1 MALHPQGSQVV
12 TLAPD
17 GSAPRWLGT
26 LGHVTGLKYSFTCPG
41 GCDQMSATLQVPARY
56 RTDALNPG
64 RIVQVIRGLSV
75 CWDGKLDE
83 PLPAGDG
90 WAIAA
95 HGSGT
100 FGADFMATYSGAWP
114 GTSSQ
119 VPDKAVND
127 AIGRGLRWVNPGVN
141 GVAGIYL
148 GQPVD
153 PGAQSVTDLLNL
165 VCSKG
170 GLTWYVSCRPRGN
183 VLSVFPLPTTVNRLL
198 VSDSPVPRTL
208 GGDINTL
215 WLRYEINEDSNA
227 GVPASYGLTSA
238 TLPASI
244 TAHGAMEDY
253 DDLSSVGLQSA
264 GSAQAVGNQILK
276 RYVRAS
282 FGGPFTV
289 RYGQLLTTGG
299 TPVDLG
305 AEQAGGVCRVL
316 LTDYGYGGE
325 VSAAPVQFVVG
336 AYEYDDQ
343 AQTAAVTPFQSL
355 NLSLSGLIG
364 AAALNGPTKA
374 DKAYRARMHR
384 QDWKELRQDQRQARR
399 DRRRK
404 MHPGR
409 HGR

>member
-1 MALHPQGSQVV
+1 MV

-41 GCDQMSATLQVPARY
+41 GCDQMSATLQVPARF

-64 RIVQVIRGLSV
+64 RIVQVIRGASV
-75 CWDGKLDE
+75 VWDGKLDE
-83 PLPAGDG
+83 PLPSADG
-90 WAIAA
+90 WSITA

-114 GTSSQ
+114 GTTSQ

-141 GVAGIYL
+141 GVSGIYL

-208 GGDINTL
+208 GGDVNTI
-215 WLRYEINEDSNA
+215 WLRYEINEDTNT
-227 GVPASYGLTSA
+227 GTPATYGLTSA
-238 TLPASI
+238 TLPDSI
-244 TAHGAMEDY
+244 TAHGRMETY

-264 GSAQAVGNQILK
+264 GSAQLVGNQILK
-276 RYVRAS
+276 RYNRAS

-305 AEQAGGVCRVL
+305 SEEAGGVCRVL

-325 VSAAPVQFVVG
+325 VSAAPVQFIVG

-343 AQTAAVTPFQSL
+343 AQIATVTPFQSL

-364 AAALNGPTKA
+364 VAALNGQTAA
-374 DKAYRARMHR
+374 DKAYQARMHAKDWRILRARQAEAR
-384 QDWKELRQDQRQARR
+384 QDRRQARR
-399 DRRRK
+399 RK
-404 MHPGR
+404 R
-409 HGR
+409 HHR